1 MVSLKDLRNLPREMQ
16 ELHGYY
22 MVASANSAQHGQQ
35 MNVLVPE
42 HYGFYDAETGD
53 LQTKDFTFGVDFLDL
68 FHVFNQKC
76 LDNNMLRLWCVY
88 FTRESFR
95 LKEPHVAIADPLLF
109 SKATI
114 GIEEWKRGSREKATS
129 YLAKFFAM
137 HKQRRYV
144 LTLYHLESVAVGTLF
159 EEAWIKAVNDYEVPS
174 YGRKKMT
181 YHRNFACIQ
190 QPQGTVFCG
199 YYCAYIIR
207 NWVTSFKPKTKT
219 TYQQMADYFKTESE
233 YGHNPVVLV
242 FDIQRELATIL
253 NKEVLKENGDF
264 YAGGVVPMY

>member
-1 MVSLKDLRNLPREMQ
+1 MAMNLCGKGDKTKDGPKARKDLE
-16 ELHGYY
+16 
-22 MVASANSAQHGQQ
+22 
-35 MNVLVPE
+35 
-42 HYGFYDAETGD
+42 F
-53 LQTKDFTFGVDFLDL
+53 
-68 FHVFNQKC
+68 FNQKC
-76 LDNNMLRLWCVY
+76 LDNNMLRLSCVY

-114 GIEEWKRGSREKATS
+114 GLEEWKRGLREKAIS

-144 LTLYHLESVAVGTLF
+144 LTLYHLDEHSVVVAFSFKEALATYLDPLRQKKGHEPRDFKAVGTLF
-159 EEAWIKAVNDYEVPS
+159 EEAWKKAVTDYELPS
-174 YGRKKMT
+174 YGRKKIT

-199 YYCAYIIR
+199 YYYAYIIR
-207 NWVTSFKPKTKT
+207 NWVTNFKPKMKT
-219 TYQQMADYFKTESE
+219 TYQQMVDYFKTESE
-233 YGHNPVVLV
+233 YGNKVPAVLV
-242 FDIQRELATIL
+242 FDIQRVIATIL

-264 YAGGVVPMY
+264 YEGGVVPMY